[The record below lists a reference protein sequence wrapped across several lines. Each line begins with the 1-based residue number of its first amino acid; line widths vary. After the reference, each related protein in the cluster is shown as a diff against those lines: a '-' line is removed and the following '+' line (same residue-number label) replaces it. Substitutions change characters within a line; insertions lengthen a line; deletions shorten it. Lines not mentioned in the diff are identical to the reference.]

1 MHEHTSTALAKLP
14 VPTGNPWIP
23 SPDDP
28 ATIPVPLPVIIVSVN
43 GPYTERDRKLWIFL
57 LQAVWDRLEDTAIH
71 ALAVQ
76 DINRVFRE
84 LGGEHDSKWIWESA
98 TRLTETI
105 VKWHYTEGDTR
116 YEGIAALFSA
126 QISRTTRKTGVLHFQ
141 FPGLLI
147 PILKDP
153 RRFARLRT
161 HFLIEL
167 SGKYAVTLYELLESV
182 ANKDV
187 PELKA
192 DVAELRRWLK
202 VPEGK
207 LGRWQDFRRYV
218 LEPALQQINDNPTGA
233 GFGVRMRVERENR
246 AIQRVVFE
254 VQKTQERQDFDAKLK
269 SQGTQLDLFESAV
282 QLKTDTYEQ
291 AKQLAWGWDIY
302 ALEAEWKAWGQ
313 QQKAWPPKNPDGA
326 FLGFCKQRGPQRDA
340 RRETPSERRSDQ
352 SLLLG

>member
-1 MHEHTSTALAKLP
+1 MNKATRPAKLP

-23 SPDDP
+23 SPADP
-28 ATIPVPLPVIIVSVN
+28 ATVPVPVPVIIVSVN
-43 GPYTERDRKLWIFL
+43 GPYTERDRKLWTLL
-57 LQAVWDRLEDTAIH
+57 LQAVWDELDVRSIH
-71 ALAVQ
+71 ELKVQ

-116 YEGIAALFSA
+116 YDGIAALFSA
-126 QISRTTRKTGVLHFQ
+126 QISRSARQTGILRFQ

-161 HFLIEL
+161 HFMIEL

-187 PELKA
+187 PELRA
-192 DVAELRRWLK
+192 RVDELRQWLK

-207 LGRWQDFRRYV
+207 LLRWQDLRRYV
-218 LEPALQQINDNPTGA
+218 LEPAVKQVNDNPTGA
-233 GFGVRMRVERENR
+233 GFRVRMKLEKEGR
-246 AIQRVVFE
+246 AIKWVVFE
-254 VQKTQERQDFDAKLK
+254 VLKTKERLAIDTKLQDQEK
-269 SQGTQLDLFESAV
+269 QLHLFEV
-282 QLKTDTYEQ
+282 RLKTTTYER
-291 AKQLAWGWDIY
+291 AKTLAFGWDIY
-302 ALEAEWKAWGQ
+302 ALEAEWKAWGH
-313 QQKAWPPKNPDGA
+313 QQKDWPPKNADAA
-326 FLGFCKQRGPQRDA
+326 FLGFCKQRGPAPGR
-340 RRETPSERRSDQ
+340 
-352 SLLLG
+352 G